1 MEQPGML
8 PSGDFPVR
16 GCRGQIRAYIKRGRR
31 NTHVPDLVFPR
42 RAAGQSGKHTPHYG
56 KEENAPLKTRYKIL
70 ALVLALLCLLSFP
83 CPAVLA
89 AEPEGN
95 EPAEEAESSA
105 EEVPEEEAAEEPE
118 QTAPTVPLAKAPM
131 LKAAAATALITFD
144 YVYDSAGQ
152 YVYYQHPFYYNG
164 GPTGGYGDMR
174 LNDFANGQEAY
185 CIEPGIMLAHG
196 DVLRSDVIDIWNSF
210 SYEQQNAIKLALLCG
225 RAGNSSNLP
234 GTPSCQQTATQ
245 MLIWEFITGARQP
258 SPPYA
263 RGNDE
268 IYTCLVSNGQN
279 AEIGQ
284 IYDTILSYM
293 LSYMTLPSFMTAV
306 SASAPQEELSYDG
319 TTYSITLTDTN
330 SVIGNYSFSASD
342 AVVSVEV
349 SGNQLILRSASPISA
364 PVTVVATRN
373 SAYTA
378 ASTFT
383 PYGSTT
389 RQDIVV
395 GVEAVGGMTG
405 YLTLKANHK
414 EFRITVTKEDSLTG
428 MAQGDGT
435 LAGAVYGLYHSDT
448 LIETCTTDANGQF
461 TTGYYEAGEGW
472 TIREIAPS
480 PGYLLDT
487 TVYPVPATADQL
499 PTIKNDLTL
508 TVKENPILGQFSI
521 SKLAV
526 NSAAGTEAPET
537 GATFEV
543 FPKSAGSYDAAAES
557 ERDILTCGENGTAQ
571 SKLLPYGVYIVRQL
585 SGWKGYALDATLH
598 EVNISSDGET
608 VSIQLRNEIFKGS
621 LTIRKV
627 DKDTEQALLGARFRL
642 LDNAGNPF
650 AEGTTDESGVLT
662 FDNLPFG
669 DYYLEELE
677 APNGYKIDRTP
688 YVFSVTAD
696 GQKIEIRRENTRIPG
711 SVTVA
716 KTDSS
721 GNPIPG
727 AAFRLEYSEDGE
739 AWTPVFHADVPAK
752 EIGGCTS
759 EGLSDGMLITGAD
772 GIAVFGGLRA
782 DKNVHYRI
790 TENATVNGYV
800 LLTEPVEI
808 GTLPRENEESPIYD
822 VSVTVNNSPT
832 YLLPMTGGAG
842 LWPVLSAGFAA
853 ACMGLFL
860 IIISKNKRR
869 DCMQ

>member
-1 MEQPGML
+1 M
-8 PSGDFPVR
+8 
-16 GCRGQIRAYIKRGRR
+16 
-31 NTHVPDLVFPR
+31 HVPSLVFPR
-42 RAAGQSGKHTPHYG
+42 SAAGQSDRHTPHYG
-56 KEENAPLKTRYKIL
+56 KEENTPLKTRYKIL

-95 EPAEEAESSA
+95 ESAEEAASSV
-105 EEVPEEEAAEEPE
+105 EEAQEEEGTEQPE
-118 QTAPTVPLAKAPM
+118 QTVPLAKAPM

-196 DVLRSDVIDIWNSF
+196 DVLRSDVIDVWNSF

-225 RAGNSSNLP
+225 RAGNSTNLP

-245 MLIWEFITGARQP
+245 MLIWEFVTGARQP
-258 SPPYA
+258 SPPYT

-306 SASAPQEELSYDG
+306 SGNAPQEELSYDG

-330 SVIGNYSFSASD
+330 NVIGNYSFSASD
-342 AVVSVEV
+342 TAVSAEV
-349 SGNQLILRSASPISA
+349 SGSQLILRSGSPLSA

-395 GVEAVGGMTG
+395 GVEAIGGMTG
-405 YLTLKANHK
+405 YLTLKANRK
-414 EFRITVTKEDSLTG
+414 EFRITVTKEDGITG
-428 MAQGDGT
+428 TAQGGGT
-435 LAGAVYGLYHSDT
+435 LTGAVYGLYHGDT

-461 TTGYYEAGEGW
+461 TTGYYEAGDDW

-487 TVYPVPATADQL
+487 TVYPVPAAADQL
-499 PTIKNDLTL
+499 PSIKNDLSL
-508 TVKENPILGQFSI
+508 TVKETPILGRLSI

-526 NSAAGTEAPET
+526 NSTAGTEAPEA

-543 FPKSAGSYDAAAES
+543 FLKSAGSYDAAAES
-557 ERDILTCGENGTAQ
+557 ERDILTCGEDGTAQ
-571 SKLLPYGVYIVRQL
+571 SKLLPYGVYIIRQL
-585 SGWKGYALDATLH
+585 SGWEGYVLDTTLH
-598 EVNISSDGET
+598 EVNITSDGET
-608 VSIQLRNEIFKGS
+608 VSLPLRNEIFKGS

-627 DKDTEQALLGARFRL
+627 DKDSGQALPGARFRL
-642 LDNAGNPF
+642 LDSAGNPF
-650 AEGTTDESGVLT
+650 AEGTTDESGILV
-662 FDNLPFG
+662 FENIPFG

-677 APNGYKIDRTP
+677 APDGYKADTTP
-688 YVFSVTAD
+688 YVFSIDAD
-696 GQKIEIRRENTRIPG
+696 GQKIEIQRENSRIPG
-711 SVTVA
+711 SVTVV

-721 GNPIPG
+721 GTPIPG

-739 AWTPVFHADVPAK
+739 TWTPVFHADVPAK

-772 GIAVFGGLRA
+772 GIAIFNGLRA
-782 DKNVHYRI
+782 GNGILYRV
-790 TENATVNGYV
+790 TEIATVNGYV
-800 LLTEPVEI
+800 LLTEPVEL
-808 GTLPRENEESPIYD
+808 GALPRESEESTIYD
-822 VSVTVNNSPT
+822 VSVTVSNAPT
-832 YLLPMTGGAG
+832 YLLPMTGGTG

-860 IIISKNKRR
+860 ISVSKNKRR

>member
-1 MEQPGML
+1 MEQHGTL

-42 RAAGQSGKHTPHYG
+42 SAAGQVSEHTQHYG
-56 KEENAPLKTRYKIL
+56 KEENTPLKTRYKIL
-70 ALVLALLCLLSFP
+70 ALILALLCLLSFP

-89 AEPEGN
+89 AEPEGD
-95 EPAEEAESSA
+95 ES
-105 EEVPEEEAAEEPE
+105 VEEAAPSAEDVQEEEGAEQPE
-118 QTAPTVPLAKAPM
+118 QTIPLAKAPM

-164 GPTGGYGDMR
+164 GPTGGNGDMR

-196 DVLRSDVIDIWNSF
+196 DVLRSDVIDVWNSF

-225 RAGNSSNLP
+225 RAGNSSHLP

-245 MLIWEFITGARQP
+245 MLIWEFVTGARQP

-263 RGNDE
+263 RANDE

-306 SASAPQEELSYDG
+306 SSSAPQEELSYDG
-319 TTYSITLTDTN
+319 SAYSLTLTDTN
-330 SVIGNYSFSASD
+330 NVIGNYSFTASD
-342 AVVSVEV
+342 TAVSAEV
-349 SGNQLILRSASPISA
+349 TGNRLFLRSASPLSA
-364 PVTVVATRN
+364 PVSVVATRN

-405 YLTLKANHK
+405 YLTLKANRK
-414 EFRITVTKEDSLTG
+414 EFRIAVTKEDGITG
-428 MAQGDGT
+428 TAQGDGT
-435 LAGAVYGLYHSDT
+435 LTGAVYGLYHGDT

-461 TTGYYEAGEGW
+461 TTGYYEAGDGW

-487 TVYPVPATADQL
+487 TVYPVPAATDQL
-499 PTIKNDLTL
+499 PSIKNDLTL
-508 TVKENPILGQFSI
+508 TVKETPILGRLSI

-526 NSAAGTEAPET
+526 NSTVGTEVPEA
-537 GATFEV
+537 GASFEV
-543 FPKSAGSYDAAAES
+543 FLKSAGRYDAAAES
-557 ERDILTCGENGTAQ
+557 ERDILTCGEDGTAQ

-585 SGWKGYALDATLH
+585 SGWEGYALDTTLH
-598 EVNISSDGET
+598 EVNIASDGET
-608 VSIQLRNEIFKGS
+608 VSLTIRNEIFKGS
-621 LTIRKV
+621 LAIQKV
-627 DKDTEQALLGARFRL
+627 DKDSGQALPGARFRL
-642 LDNAGNPF
+642 LDSAGNPF
-650 AEGTTDESGVLT
+650 AEGTTDANGMLIFE
-662 FDNLPFG
+662 NIPFG

-677 APNGYKIDRTP
+677 APDGYKADTTP

-727 AAFRLEYSEDGE
+727 AAFLLEHSEDGE
-739 AWTPVFHADVPAK
+739 TWTPVFHTDVPAK

-759 EGLSDGMLITGAD
+759 EGLSDGMLITEAD
-772 GIAVFGGLRA
+772 GIAIFNGLRA
-782 DKNVHYRI
+782 GDGVLYRV
-790 TENATVNGYV
+790 TEIATVNGYV
-800 LLTEPVEI
+800 LLTEAVEL
-808 GTLPRENEESPIYD
+808 GTLPRESEESTIYD
-822 VSVTVNNSPT
+822 VSVTVKNSPT
-832 YLLPMTGGAG
+832 YLLPMTGGTG
-842 LWPVLSAGFAA
+842 LWSVLSAGFAA

-860 IIISKNKRR
+860 IAISKNKRR

>member
-1 MEQPGML
+1 MEQHGTL

-42 RAAGQSGKHTPHYG
+42 STAGQSGRHTPHYG
-56 KEENAPLKTRYKIL
+56 KEENTPLKTRYKIL
-70 ALVLALLCLLSFP
+70 ALILALLCLLSFP

-89 AEPEGN
+89 AEPEGD
-95 EPAEEAESSA
+95 ES
-105 EEVPEEEAAEEPE
+105 VEEAAPSAEDVQEEEGAEQPE
-118 QTAPTVPLAKAPM
+118 QTIPLAKAPM

-196 DVLRSDVIDIWNSF
+196 DVLRSDVIDVWNSF

-225 RAGNSSNLP
+225 RAGNSTNLP

-245 MLIWEFITGARQP
+245 MLIWEFVTGARQP
-258 SPPYA
+258 SPPYT

-306 SASAPQEELSYDG
+306 STTAPQEELPYDG
-319 TTYSITLTDTN
+319 STYSLTLTDTN
-330 SVIGNYSFSASD
+330 NVIRNYSFSASD
-342 AVVSVEV
+342 TAVSVEV
-349 SGNQLILRSASPISA
+349 SGNQLILRSVSPLSA
-364 PVTVVATRN
+364 PVTVVAIRN

-395 GVEAVGGMTG
+395 GVEAIGGMTG
-405 YLTLKANHK
+405 YLTLKANRK
-414 EFRITVTKEDSLTG
+414 EFRITVTKEDGITG
-428 MAQGDGT
+428 TAQGDGT
-435 LAGAVYGLYHSDT
+435 LTGAVYGLYHGDT

-480 PGYLLDT
+480 PGYLLDM

-508 TVKENPILGQFSI
+508 TVKENPILGRFSI

-543 FPKSAGSYDAAAES
+543 FPKSAGSYEAAAES

-571 SKLLPYGVYIVRQL
+571 SKLLPYGVYIIRQL
-585 SGWKGYALDATLH
+585 SGWEGYVLDTTLH
-598 EVNISSDGET
+598 EVNITSDGET
-608 VSIQLRNEIFKGS
+608 VSLPLRNEIYKGS
-621 LTIRKV
+621 LTIQKV
-627 DKDTEQALLGARFRL
+627 DKDSGQALPDARFRL
-642 LDNAGNPF
+642 LDSTGNPF
-650 AEGTTDESGVLT
+650 AEGMTDANGILLFE
-662 FDNLPFG
+662 NIPFG

-739 AWTPVFHADVPAK
+739 TWMPVFYSDIPAK
-752 EIGGCTS
+752 EVGGCTS
-759 EGLSDGMLITGAD
+759 EGLSDGMLITGDD
-772 GIAVFGGLRA
+772 GITVFGGLRA
-782 DKNVHYRI
+782 GDGILYRV
-790 TENATVNGYV
+790 TEIATVNGYV
-800 LLTEPVEI
+800 LLTEPVEL
-808 GTLPRENEESPIYD
+808 GTLPRENEDNPIYD

-860 IIISKNKRR
+860 IAISKNKRR

>member
-1 MEQPGML
+1 MEQHGTL

-42 RAAGQSGKHTPHYG
+42 SAAGRIREHTPHYG
-56 KEENAPLKTRYKIL
+56 KEENTPLKTRYKIL
-70 ALVLALLCLLSFP
+70 ALILALLCLLSFP

-89 AEPEGN
+89 AEPEGD
-95 EPAEEAESSA
+95 ES
-105 EEVPEEEAAEEPE
+105 VEEAAPSAEDVQEEEGAEQPE
-118 QTAPTVPLAKAPM
+118 QTIPLAKAPM

-196 DVLRSDVIDIWNSF
+196 DVLRSDVIDVWNSF

-225 RAGNSSNLP
+225 RAGNSTNLP

-245 MLIWEFITGARQP
+245 MLIWEFVTGARQP
-258 SPPYA
+258 SPPYT
-263 RGNDE
+263 RDNDE

-306 SASAPQEELSYDG
+306 STTAPQEELPYDG
-319 TTYSITLTDTN
+319 STYSLTLTDTN
-330 SVIGNYSFSASD
+330 NVIRNYSFSASD
-342 AVVSVEV
+342 TAVSVEV
-349 SGNQLILRSASPISA
+349 SGNQLILRSVSPLSA
-364 PVTVVATRN
+364 PVTVVAIRN

-395 GVEAVGGMTG
+395 GVEAIGGMTG
-405 YLTLKANHK
+405 YLTLKANRK
-414 EFRITVTKEDSLTG
+414 EFRITVTKEDGITG
-428 MAQGDGT
+428 TAQGDGT
-435 LAGAVYGLYHSDT
+435 LTGAVYGLYHGDT

-480 PGYLLDT
+480 PGYLLDMM
-487 TVYPVPATADQL
+487 VYPVPAATDQL
-499 PTIKNDLTL
+499 PSIKNDLTL
-508 TVKENPILGQFSI
+508 TVKENPILGRFSI

-526 NSAAGTEAPET
+526 NSAAGAKAPEA
-537 GATFEV
+537 GASFEV
-543 FPKSAGSYDAAAES
+543 FLKSAGSYDAAAES

-585 SGWKGYALDATLH
+585 SGWEGYALDTTRH

-608 VSIQLRNEIFKGS
+608 VSIQLRNKIFKGS

-627 DKDTEQALLGARFRL
+627 DMDTEQALLGARFRL

-662 FDNLPFG
+662 FDNIPFG

-677 APNGYKIDRTP
+677 APDGYKADTTP
-688 YVFSVTAD
+688 YVFSMTAD

-716 KTDSS
+716 KTDSG

-739 AWTPVFHADVPAK
+739 SWTPVFHTEVPAK
-752 EIGGCTS
+752 EVGGCTS
-759 EGLSDGMLITGAD
+759 EGLSDGILITGDD
-772 GIAVFGGLRA
+772 GIAIFDGLRA
-782 DKNVHYRI
+782 DKNVRYRI
-790 TENATVNGYV
+790 MEIATVNGYV
-800 LLTEPVEI
+800 LLTEPVEL
-808 GTLPRENEESPIYD
+808 GTLPRENEDKLIYD

>member
-1 MEQPGML
+1 MEQPGTL

-16 GCRGQIRAYIKRGRR
+16 GCRGQIRAYIKRERR
-31 NTHVPDLVFPR
+31 DTHVPNLVFPR
-42 RAAGQSGKHTPHYG
+42 SAAGRIREHTPHYG
-56 KEENAPLKTRYKIL
+56 KEENTPLKTQYKIL

-89 AEPEGN
+89 AEPEGD
-95 EPAEEAESSA
+95 ES
-105 EEVPEEEAAEEPE
+105 VEEAAPSAEDVQEEEGAEQPE
-118 QTAPTVPLAKAPM
+118 QTIPLVKAPM

-196 DVLRSDVIDIWNSF
+196 DVLRSDVIDVWNSF

-284 IYDTILSYM
+284 IYDAILSYM
-293 LSYMTLPSFMTAV
+293 LSYMTLPSFMSAV
-306 SASAPQEELSYDG
+306 STTAPQEELPYDG
-319 TTYSITLTDTN
+319 STYSLTLTDTN
-330 SVIGNYSFSASD
+330 NVIGNYSFSASD
-342 AVVSVEV
+342 TAISVEV
-349 SGNQLILRSASPISA
+349 SGNQLFLRSASPLSA
-364 PVTVVATRN
+364 SATVVATRN

-395 GVEAVGGMTG
+395 GVEAIGGMTG
-405 YLTLKANHK
+405 YLTLKANRK
-414 EFRITVTKEDSLTG
+414 EFRITVTKEDGITG
-428 MAQGDGT
+428 TAQGGGT
-435 LAGAVYGLYHSDT
+435 LTGAVYGLYHGDT

-461 TTGYYEAGEGW
+461 TTGYYEAGDGW

-487 TVYPVPATADQL
+487 TVYLVPAVTDQL
-499 PTIKNDLTL
+499 PSIKNDLTL
-508 TVKENPILGQFSI
+508 TVKETPILGRLSI

-526 NSAAGTEAPET
+526 NSTAGTEAPEV
-537 GATFEV
+537 GASFEV
-543 FPKSAGSYDAAAES
+543 FLKSAGSYDAAAES
-557 ERDILTCGENGTAQ
+557 ERDILTCGEDGTAQ
-571 SKLLPYGVYIVRQL
+571 SKLLPYGVYLVRQL
-585 SGWKGYALDATLH
+585 SGWEGYTLDTTLH
-598 EVNISSDGET
+598 EVNITSDGET
-608 VSIQLRNEIFKGS
+608 VSLPLRNEIFKGS

-627 DKDTEQALLGARFRL
+627 DKDSGQALSGARFRL

-677 APNGYKIDRTP
+677 APNGYKADTTP
-688 YVFSVTAD
+688 YVFSIDAD
-696 GQKIEIRRENTRIPG
+696 GQRIEVRRENTRIPG
-711 SVTVA
+711 SVAVV

-727 AAFRLEYSEDGE
+727 ATFRLEYSEDGE
-739 AWTPVFHADVPAK
+739 TWTPVFHTDVPAK
-752 EIGGCTS
+752 EVGGCTS
-759 EGLSDGMLITGAD
+759 DGLSDGTLITGVE
-772 GIAVFGGLRA
+772 GRAVFDGLRA
-782 DKNVHYRI
+782 GNGVLYRV
-790 TENATVNGYV
+790 TEIATINGYV
-800 LLTEPVEI
+800 LLTEPVEF
-808 GTLPRENEESPIYD
+808 GTLPRKNEESPIYD
-822 VSVTVNNSPT
+822 VSVTVSNSPT
-832 YLLPMTGGAG
+832 YLLPMTGGTG
-842 LWPVLSAGFAA
+842 LWPVLTTGFAA

-860 IIISKNKRR
+860 IAISKNKRR

>member
-1 MEQPGML
+1 M
-8 PSGDFPVR
+8 
-16 GCRGQIRAYIKRGRR
+16 
-31 NTHVPDLVFPR
+31 
-42 RAAGQSGKHTPHYG
+42 
-56 KEENAPLKTRYKIL
+56 KTRYKIL
-70 ALVLALLCLLSFP
+70 ALILALLCLLSFP

-105 EEVPEEEAAEEPE
+105 EEVQEEEPAEE
-118 QTAPTVPLAKAPM
+118 QTAPTIPLAKAPM

-196 DVLRSDVIDIWNSF
+196 DVLRSDVIDVWNSF

-225 RAGNSSNLP
+225 RAGNSSHLP

-245 MLIWEFITGARQP
+245 MLIWEFVTGARQP
-258 SPPYA
+258 SPPYT

-306 SASAPQEELSYDG
+306 SGSAPQEELSYDG
-319 TTYSITLTDTN
+319 STYTLALTDTN
-330 SVIGNYSFSASD
+330 NVIGNYSFSASD
-342 AVVSVEV
+342 TAVSAEV
-349 SGNQLILRSASPISA
+349 SGNRLILRSTSPLSA
-364 PVTVVATRN
+364 TVTVVATRN

-405 YLTLKANHK
+405 YLTLKANRK
-414 EFRITVTKEDSLTG
+414 EFRITVTKEDGITG
-428 MAQGDGT
+428 TAQGDGT
-435 LAGAVYGLYHSDT
+435 LAGAVYGLYHGDT

-461 TTGYYEAGEGW
+461 TTGYYEAGDGW

-487 TVYPVPATADQL
+487 TVYPIPAAADQL
-499 PTIKNDLTL
+499 PSIKNDLSL
-508 TVKENPILGQFSI
+508 TVKETPILGRLSI

-526 NSAAGTEAPET
+526 NSIAGTEVPEA
-537 GATFEV
+537 GASFEV
-543 FPKSAGSYDAAAES
+543 FLKSAGSYEAAAES
-557 ERDILTCGENGTAQ
+557 ERDILTCGEDGAAQ

-585 SGWKGYALDATLH
+585 SGWEGYVLDTALH
-598 EVNISSDGET
+598 EVNISSNEET
-608 VSIQLRNEIFKGS
+608 VSLAIRNEIFKGS

-627 DKDTEQALLGARFRL
+627 DKDSGQALPGARFRL
-642 LDNAGNPF
+642 LDSTGNPF
-650 AEGTTDESGVLT
+650 AEGTTDEKGSLV
-662 FDNLPFG
+662 FENIPFG

-677 APNGYKIDRTP
+677 APDGYKADTTP
-688 YVFSVTAD
+688 YVFSIDAD
-696 GQKIEIRRENTRIPG
+696 GQKIEIQRENFRIPG

-727 AAFRLEYSEDGE
+727 AAFLLEYSEDGE
-739 AWTPVFHADVPAK
+739 IWTTVFHTDVPAK

-759 EGLSDGMLITGAD
+759 DGLSDGMLITGTD
-772 GIAVFGGLRA
+772 GIAVFDGLRA
-782 DKNVHYRI
+782 DKSTRYRI
-790 TENATVNGYV
+790 TEIATVNGYV

-808 GTLPRENEESPIYD
+808 GMLPRESEESTIYD
-822 VSVTVNNSPT
+822 VSVTVSNSPT

-860 IIISKNKRR
+860 IFVSKNKRR

>member
-1 MEQPGML
+1 MEQRGTL

-31 NTHVPDLVFPR
+31 DTYVPNLVFPR
-42 RAAGQSGKHTPHYG
+42 RAAGRIREHTPHYG
-56 KEENAPLKTRYKIL
+56 KEENTPLKTRYKIL

-89 AEPEGN
+89 AEPEGD
-95 EPAEEAESSA
+95 ES
-105 EEVPEEEAAEEPE
+105 VEEAAPSAEDVQEEEGAEQPE
-118 QTAPTVPLAKAPM
+118 QTIPLSKAPM

-196 DVLRSDVIDIWNSF
+196 DVLRSDVIDVWNSF

-225 RAGNSSNLP
+225 RAGNSSHLP

-245 MLIWEFITGARQP
+245 MLIWEFVTGARQP
-258 SPPYA
+258 SPPYT

-306 SASAPQEELSYDG
+306 SSSAPQEELSYDG

-330 SVIGNYSFSASD
+330 NVIENYSFSASD
-342 AVVSVEV
+342 TAVSVEV
-349 SGNQLILRSASPISA
+349 SGNRLILRSASPLSA

-405 YLTLKANHK
+405 YLTLKANRK
-414 EFRITVTKEDSLTG
+414 EFRVAVTKEDGISGT
-428 MAQGDGT
+428 AQGDGT
-435 LAGAVYGLYHSDT
+435 LAGAVYGLYHGDT

-461 TTGYYEAGEGW
+461 TTGYYEVGDGW

-487 TVYPVPATADQL
+487 TVYPIPAAADQL
-499 PTIKNDLTL
+499 PSIKNDLSL
-508 TVKENPILGQFSI
+508 TVKEAPILGRLSI

-526 NSAAGTEAPET
+526 NSTAGTEAPEA
-537 GATFEV
+537 GASFEV
-543 FPKSAGSYDAAAES
+543 FLKAAGSYDAAAEA
-557 ERDILTCGENGTAQ
+557 ERDILTCGEDGTAQ
-571 SKLLPYGVYIVRQL
+571 SKLLPYGVYLVRQL
-585 SGWKGYALDATLH
+585 SGWEGYVLDTTRH

-627 DKDTEQALLGARFRL
+627 DKDTEQALPGARFRL

-711 SVTVA
+711 SVTVV
-716 KTDSS
+716 KTDGS

-739 AWTPVFHADVPAK
+739 TWTPVFHADVPAK

-800 LLTEPVEI
+800 LLTEPVEL

-822 VSVTVNNSPT
+822 VSVTVSNSPT
-832 YLLPMTGGAG
+832 YLLPMTGGTG
-842 LWPVLSAGFAA
+842 LWPVLTTGFAA

-860 IIISKNKRR
+860 TIISKNKRK

>member
-1 MEQPGML
+1 MEQRGTL

-31 NTHVPDLVFPR
+31 DTYVPNLVFPR
-42 RAAGQSGKHTPHYG
+42 RAAGRIREHTPHYG
-56 KEENAPLKTRYKIL
+56 KEENTPLKTRYKIL

-89 AEPEGN
+89 AEPEGD
-95 EPAEEAESSA
+95 ES
-105 EEVPEEEAAEEPE
+105 VEEAAPSAEDVQEEEGAEQPE
-118 QTAPTVPLAKAPM
+118 QTIPLAKAPM

-196 DVLRSDVIDIWNSF
+196 DVLRSDVIDVWNSF
-210 SYEQQNAIKLALLCG
+210 SYKQQNAIKLVLLCG

-245 MLIWEFITGARQP
+245 MLIWEFVTGARQP
-258 SPPYA
+258 SPPYT

-306 SASAPQEELSYDG
+306 STTAPQEELPYDG
-319 TTYSITLTDTN
+319 STYSLTLTDTN
-330 SVIGNYSFSASD
+330 NVIGNYSFSASD
-342 AVVSVEV
+342 SAVSVEV
-349 SGNQLILRSASPISA
+349 SGNQLILRSVSPLSA
-364 PVTVVATRN
+364 PVTVVAIRN

-414 EFRITVTKEDSLTG
+414 EFRITVTKEDGLTG
-428 MAQGDGT
+428 TAQGDGT
-435 LAGAVYGLYHSDT
+435 LAGAVYGLYHGDT

-508 TVKENPILGQFSI
+508 TVKENPILGRFSI

-543 FPKSAGSYDAAAES
+543 FPKSVGSYEAAAES

-571 SKLLPYGVYIVRQL
+571 SKLLPYGVYIIRQL
-585 SGWKGYALDATLH
+585 SGWEGYVLDTTLH
-598 EVNISSDGET
+598 EVNITSDGET
-608 VSIQLRNEIFKGS
+608 VSLSIRNEIYKGS
-621 LTIRKV
+621 LTIQKV
-627 DKDTEQALLGARFRL
+627 DKDSGQALPDARFRL
-642 LDNAGNPF
+642 LDSTGNPF
-650 AEGTTDESGVLT
+650 AEGMTDANGILLFE
-662 FDNLPFG
+662 NIPFG

-677 APNGYKIDRTP
+677 APDGYKADTTP

-739 AWTPVFHADVPAK
+739 TWMPVFYSDIPAK
-752 EIGGCTS
+752 EVGGCTS
-759 EGLSDGMLITGAD
+759 ESLSDGMLITGDD

-782 DKNVHYRI
+782 GDGILYRV
-790 TENATVNGYV
+790 TEIATVNGYV
-800 LLTEPVEI
+800 LLTEPVEL
-808 GTLPRENEESPIYD
+808 GTLPRESEESTIYN
-822 VSVTVNNSPT
+822 VSVTISNSPT
-832 YLLPMTGGAG
+832 YLLPMTGGTG

>member
-1 MEQPGML
+1 MEQHGTL

-16 GCRGQIRAYIKRGRR
+16 GCRGQIRAYIESERR
-31 NTHVPDLVFPR
+31 NANVPDLVFPR
-42 RAAGQSGKHTPHYG
+42 SAAGRIYEHTPHYG
-56 KEENAPLKTRYKIL
+56 KEENTPLKTRYKIL
-70 ALVLALLCLLSFP
+70 ALVLALLCLLRFP

-89 AEPEGN
+89 AEPEGD
-95 EPAEEAESSA
+95 ES
-105 EEVPEEEAAEEPE
+105 VEEAAPSAEDVQEEEGAEQPE
-118 QTAPTVPLAKAPM
+118 LTVPLTKAPM

-196 DVLRSDVIDIWNSF
+196 DVLRSDVIDVWNSF

-225 RAGNSSNLP
+225 RAGNSSHLP

-245 MLIWEFITGARQP
+245 MLIWEFVTGARQP
-258 SPPYA
+258 SPPYT

-306 SASAPQEELSYDG
+306 SSSAPQEELSYDG
-319 TTYSITLTDTN
+319 TTYSITLIDTN
-330 SVIGNYSFSASD
+330 NVIENYSFSASD
-342 AVVSVEV
+342 TVVSVAV
-349 SGNQLILRSASPISA
+349 SGNQLILRSTSPLSA

-414 EFRITVTKEDSLTG
+414 EFRITVTKEDSLSG

-435 LAGAVYGLYHSDT
+435 LTGAVYGLYHGDT

-461 TTGYYEAGEGW
+461 TTCYYETGDSW

-487 TVYPVPATADQL
+487 TVYPVPAAADQL
-499 PTIKNDLTL
+499 PSIKNDLTL
-508 TVKENPILGQFSI
+508 TVKENPILGRLSI

-526 NSAAGTEAPET
+526 NSAAGTEEPET

-543 FPKSAGSYDAAAES
+543 FPKSVGSYEVAAES

-571 SKLLPYGVYIVRQL
+571 SKLLPYGVYIIRQL
-585 SGWKGYALDATLH
+585 SGWEGYVLDTTLH
-598 EVNISSDGET
+598 EVNITSDGET
-608 VSIQLRNEIFKGS
+608 VSLSIRNEIYKGS
-621 LTIRKV
+621 LTIQKV
-627 DKDTEQALLGARFRL
+627 DKDSGQALPDARFRL
-642 LDNAGNPF
+642 LDSTGNPF
-650 AEGTTDESGVLT
+650 AEGMTDANGILLFE
-662 FDNLPFG
+662 NIPFG

-677 APNGYKIDRTP
+677 APDGYKADTTP

-739 AWTPVFHADVPAK
+739 TWMPVFYSDIPAK
-752 EIGGCTS
+752 EVGGCTS
-759 EGLSDGMLITGAD
+759 EGLSDGMLITGDD

-782 DKNVHYRI
+782 GDGILYRV
-790 TENATVNGYV
+790 TEIVTVNGYV
-800 LLTEPVEI
+800 LLTEPVEL
-808 GTLPRENEESPIYD
+808 GTLPRESEESTIYN
-822 VSVTVNNSPT
+822 VSVTISNSPT

>member
-1 MEQPGML
+1 MEQPGTL

-16 GCRGQIRAYIKRGRR
+16 GCRGQIRAYIKKGRR
-31 NTHVPDLVFPR
+31 DTHVPDLVFSR
-42 RAAGQSGKHTPHYG
+42 STAGQSGRHTPHYG
-56 KEENAPLKTRYKIL
+56 KEENTPLKTRYKIL
-70 ALVLALLCLLSFP
+70 ALILALLCLLSFP

-89 AEPEGN
+89 AEPENGGL
-95 EPAEEAESSA
+95 P
-105 EEVPEEEAAEEPE
+105 EAAEASEEAQEEEPAKEPE
-118 QTAPTVPLAKAPM
+118 QTIPLSKAPM

-196 DVLRSDVIDIWNSF
+196 DVLRSDVIDVWNSF

-225 RAGNSSNLP
+225 RAGNSSHLP

-245 MLIWEFITGARQP
+245 MLIWEFVTGARQP
-258 SPPYA
+258 SPPYT

-293 LSYMTLPSFMTAV
+293 LSYMTLPSFMSAV
-306 SASAPQEELSYDG
+306 STTAPQEELPYDG
-319 TTYSITLTDTN
+319 STYSLTLTDTN
-330 SVIGNYSFSASD
+330 NVIGNYSFSASD
-342 AVVSVEV
+342 TAVSVEV
-349 SGNQLILRSASPISA
+349 SGNQLILRSVSPLSA
-364 PVTVVATRN
+364 PVTVVAIRN

-405 YLTLKANHK
+405 YLTLKANRK
-414 EFRITVTKEDSLTG
+414 EFRVAVTKEDGITG
-428 MAQGDGT
+428 TAQGDGI
-435 LAGAVYGLYHSDT
+435 LAGAVYGLYHGDT

-461 TTGYYEAGEGW
+461 ITGYYEAGDGW

-487 TVYPVPATADQL
+487 TVYPVPAAADQL
-499 PTIKNDLTL
+499 PSIKNDLTL
-508 TVKENPILGQFSI
+508 TVKETPILGRLSI

-526 NSAAGTEAPET
+526 NSTAGTEAPEA
-537 GATFEV
+537 GASFEV
-543 FPKSAGSYDAAAES
+543 FLKSAGSYDAAAEA
-557 ERDILTCGENGTAQ
+557 ERDILTCGENGTAL
-571 SKLLPYGVYIVRQL
+571 SKMLPYGIYLVRQL
-585 SGWKGYALDATLH
+585 SGWEGYALDATLH
-598 EVNISSDGET
+598 EVNITSDGDT
-608 VSIQLRNEIFKGS
+608 VSLAIRNEIFKGS
-621 LTIRKV
+621 LTIQKV
-627 DKDTEQALLGARFRL
+627 DKDSGQALPGARFRL
-642 LDNAGNPF
+642 LDSAGSPF
-650 AEGTTDESGVLT
+650 AEGTTDENGILV
-662 FDNLPFG
+662 FENIPFG

-677 APNGYKIDRTP
+677 APDGYKVDTTP

-739 AWTPVFHADVPAK
+739 TWTPVFHSDTPAK

-759 EGLSDGMLITGAD
+759 DGLSDGTLITGVE
-772 GIAVFGGLRA
+772 GRAVFDGLRA
-782 DKNVHYRI
+782 GEGVFYRV
-790 TENATVNGYV
+790 TEIATVNGYM

-808 GTLPRENEESPIYD
+808 GTLPRESEESTIYD
-822 VSVTVNNSPT
+822 VSVTVSNAPT
-832 YLLPMTGGAG
+832 YLLPMTGGTG

-860 IIISKNKRR
+860 IAISKNKRR

>member
-1 MEQPGML
+1 MEQHGTL

-16 GCRGQIRAYIKRGRR
+16 GCRGQIRAYIESERR
-31 NTHVPDLVFPR
+31 NANVPDLVFPR
-42 RAAGQSGKHTPHYG
+42 SAAGRIYEHTPHYG
-56 KEENAPLKTRYKIL
+56 KEENTPLKTRYKIL
-70 ALVLALLCLLSFP
+70 ALTLALLCLLSFP

-89 AEPEGN
+89 AEPEEG
-95 EPAEEAESSA
+95 ELPETAQASEDAR
-105 EEVPEEEAAEEPE
+105 EEEPTEGPE
-118 QTAPTVPLAKAPM
+118 LTVPLAKAPM

-196 DVLRSDVIDIWNSF
+196 DVLRSDVIDVWNSF

-234 GTPSCQQTATQ
+234 GTPSCQQAATQ
-245 MLIWEFITGARQP
+245 MLIWEFVTGARQP
-258 SPPYA
+258 SPPYT

-306 SASAPQEELSYDG
+306 STTAPQEELSYDG
-319 TTYSITLTDTN
+319 NTYSLMLTDTN
-330 SVIGNYSFSASD
+330 NVIGNYSFSASD
-342 AVVSVEV
+342 TAVSVEV
-349 SGNQLILRSASPISA
+349 SGNRLILRSASPLSA

-405 YLTLKANHK
+405 YLTLKANRK
-414 EFRITVTKEDSLTG
+414 EFRISVTKEDGITG
-428 MAQGDGT
+428 TAQGDGT
-435 LAGAVYGLYHSDT
+435 LAGAVYGLYHGDT

-461 TTGYYEAGEGW
+461 ITGYYEAGDGW

-487 TVYPVPATADQL
+487 TVYPVPAAADQL
-499 PTIKNDLTL
+499 PSIKNDLTL
-508 TVKENPILGQFSI
+508 TVKETPILGRLSI

-526 NSAAGTEAPET
+526 NSTAGTEAPEA
-537 GATFEV
+537 GASFEV
-543 FPKSAGSYDAAAES
+543 FLKSAGSYDAAAET
-557 ERDILTCGENGTAQ
+557 ERDILTCGEDGTAQ

-585 SGWKGYALDATLH
+585 AGWEGYVLDPALH
-598 EVNISSDGET
+598 EVNLSSDGET
-608 VSIQLRNEIFKGS
+608 VSLALRNEIFKGS
-621 LTIRKV
+621 LTIQKV
-627 DKDTEQALLGARFRL
+627 DKDSGQALPGARFRL
-642 LDNAGNPF
+642 LDSTGNPF
-650 AEGTTDESGVLT
+650 AEGTTDANGMLLFE
-662 FDNLPFG
+662 NIPFG

-711 SVTVA
+711 SVTVV
-716 KTDSS
+716 KTDGS

-739 AWTPVFHADVPAK
+739 TWTPVFHADVPAK

-808 GTLPRENEESPIYD
+808 GTLPRENGESPIYD
-822 VSVTVNNSPT
+822 VSMTVSNSPT
-832 YLLPMTGGAG
+832 YLLPMTGGTG
-842 LWPVLSAGFAA
+842 LWPVLTTGFAA

-860 IIISKNKRR
+860 IAISKNKRR

>member
-16 GCRGQIRAYIKRGRR
+16 GCRGQIRAYIESERR
-31 NTHVPDLVFPR
+31 NANVPDLVFPR
-42 RAAGQSGKHTPHYG
+42 SAAGQSGRHTQHYG
-56 KEENAPLKTRYKIL
+56 KEENTPLKTRYKIL
-70 ALVLALLCLLSFP
+70 ALILALLCLLRFP

-89 AEPEGN
+89 AEPEDGELPETAEASEEAQEE
-95 EPAEEAESSA
+95 EPAK
-105 EEVPEEEAAEEPE
+105 EPE
-118 QTAPTVPLAKAPM
+118 QTIPLAKAPM

-196 DVLRSDVIDIWNSF
+196 DVLRSDVIDVWNSF

-225 RAGNSSNLP
+225 RAGNSSHLP

-245 MLIWEFITGARQP
+245 MLIWELVTGARQP
-258 SPPYA
+258 SPPYT

-293 LSYMTLPSFMTAV
+293 LSYMTLPSFMSAV
-306 SASAPQEELSYDG
+306 SSSAPQEELSNDG

-330 SVIGNYSFSASD
+330 NVIENYSFSASD
-342 AVVSVEV
+342 TVVSVAV
-349 SGNQLILRSASPISA
+349 SGNQLILRSASPLSA

-405 YLTLKANHK
+405 YLTLKANRK
-414 EFRITVTKEDSLTG
+414 EFRVAVTKEDGITG
-428 MAQGDGT
+428 PAQGDGT
-435 LAGAVYGLYHSDT
+435 LAGAVYGLYHGDT

-461 TTGYYEAGEGW
+461 TTGYYETGDDW

-487 TVYPVPATADQL
+487 TVYPVPAAADQL
-499 PTIKNDLTL
+499 PSIKNDLTQ
-508 TVKENPILGQFSI
+508 TVKENPILGRLSI

-526 NSAAGTEAPET
+526 DSTAGTEAPE
-537 GATFEV
+537 AEASFEV
-543 FPKSAGSYDAAAES
+543 FLKSAGSYDAAAET
-557 ERDILTCGENGTAQ
+557 ERDILTCGEDGTAQ
-571 SKLLPYGVYIVRQL
+571 SKMLPYGVYLVRQL
-585 SGWKGYALDATLH
+585 SGWEGYALDTTLH

-608 VSIQLRNEIFKGS
+608 VSIQFRNEIFKGS

-627 DKDTEQALLGARFRL
+627 DKDTEQALPGARFRL
-642 LDNAGNPF
+642 LDSTGNPF
-650 AEGTTDESGVLT
+650 AEGTTDENGILV
-662 FDNLPFG
+662 FENIPFG

-677 APNGYKIDRTP
+677 ASDGYKADTTP
-688 YVFSVTAD
+688 YVFSVTTD
-696 GQKIEIRRENTRIPG
+696 GQRIEVRRENTRIPG

-739 AWTPVFHADVPAK
+739 IWTPVLHTDVPAK
-752 EIGGCTS
+752 EVGGCTS
-759 EGLSDGMLITGAD
+759 DGLSDGTLITGAD
-772 GIAVFGGLRA
+772 GIAIFNGLRA
-782 DKNVHYRI
+782 GDGVLYRV
-790 TENATVNGYV
+790 TEIATVNGYV
-800 LLTEPVEI
+800 LLTEAVEL
-808 GTLPRENEESPIYD
+808 GTLPRESEESTIYD
-822 VSVTVNNSPT
+822 VSVTVSNAPT
-832 YLLPMTGGAG
+832 YLLPMTGGTG

-860 IIISKNKRR
+860 ISVSKNKRR

>member
-1 MEQPGML
+1 MEQRGTL

-31 NTHVPDLVFPR
+31 DTYVPNLVFPR
-42 RAAGQSGKHTPHYG
+42 RAAGRIREHTPHYG
-56 KEENAPLKTRYKIL
+56 KEENTPLKTRYKIL

-89 AEPEGN
+89 AEPEGD
-95 EPAEEAESSA
+95 ES
-105 EEVPEEEAAEEPE
+105 VEEAAPSAEDVQEEEGAEQPE
-118 QTAPTVPLAKAPM
+118 QTIPLAKAPM

-196 DVLRSDVIDIWNSF
+196 DVLRSDVIDVWNSF

-225 RAGNSSNLP
+225 RAGNSSHLP

-245 MLIWEFITGARQP
+245 MLIWEFVTGARQP
-258 SPPYA
+258 SPPYT

-306 SASAPQEELSYDG
+306 STTAPQEELPYDG
-319 TTYSITLTDTN
+319 STYSLTLTDTN
-330 SVIGNYSFSASD
+330 NVIGNYSFSASD
-342 AVVSVEV
+342 TAVSVEV
-349 SGNQLILRSASPISA
+349 SGNQLILRSASPLSA

-414 EFRITVTKEDSLTG
+414 EFRITVTKEDGLTG
-428 MAQGDGT
+428 TAQGDGT
-435 LAGAVYGLYHSDT
+435 LAGAVYGLYHGDT

-543 FPKSAGSYDAAAES
+543 FPKSVGSYEAAAES

-571 SKLLPYGVYIVRQL
+571 SKLLPYGVYIIRQL
-585 SGWKGYALDATLH
+585 SGWEGYVLDTTLH
-598 EVNISSDGET
+598 EVNITSDGET
-608 VSIQLRNEIFKGS
+608 VSLSIRNEIYKGS
-621 LTIRKV
+621 LTIQKV
-627 DKDTEQALLGARFRL
+627 DKDSGQALPDARFRL
-642 LDNAGNPF
+642 LDSTGNPF
-650 AEGTTDESGVLT
+650 AEGMTDANGILLFE
-662 FDNLPFG
+662 NIPFG

-677 APNGYKIDRTP
+677 APDGYKADTTP

-739 AWTPVFHADVPAK
+739 TWMPVFYSDIPAK
-752 EIGGCTS
+752 EVGGCTS
-759 EGLSDGMLITGAD
+759 ESLSDGMLITGDD

-782 DKNVHYRI
+782 GDGILYRV
-790 TENATVNGYV
+790 TEIATVNGYV
-800 LLTEPVEI
+800 LLTEPVEL
-808 GTLPRENEESPIYD
+808 GTLPRESEESTIYN
-822 VSVTVNNSPT
+822 VSVTISNSPT
-832 YLLPMTGGAG
+832 YLLPMTGGTG

-860 IIISKNKRR
+860 IAISKNKRR

>member
-1 MEQPGML
+1 MEQHGTL

-31 NTHVPDLVFPR
+31 NTPVPDLFFPR
-42 RAAGQSGKHTPHYG
+42 SAAGRIREHTPHYG
-56 KEENAPLKTRYKIL
+56 KEENTPLKTRYKIL

-89 AEPEGN
+89 AEPEGD
-95 EPAEEAESSA
+95 ES
-105 EEVPEEEAAEEPE
+105 VEEAAPSAEDVQEEEGAEQPE
-118 QTAPTVPLAKAPM
+118 LTVPLAKAPM

-185 CIEPGIMLAHG
+185 CIEPGIMLTHG
-196 DVLRSDVIDIWNSF
+196 DVLRSDVIDVWNRF

-225 RAGNSSNLP
+225 RAGNSSHLP

-245 MLIWEFITGARQP
+245 MLIWEFVTGARQP
-258 SPPYA
+258 SPPYT

-306 SASAPQEELSYDG
+306 SCSAPQEELSYDG

-330 SVIGNYSFSASD
+330 NVIENYSFSASD
-342 AVVSVEV
+342 TVVSVAV
-349 SGNQLILRSASPISA
+349 SGSQLILRSASPLSA
-364 PVTVVATRN
+364 PVSVVATRN

-508 TVKENPILGQFSI
+508 TVKENPILGRFSI

-526 NSAAGTEAPET
+526 NSAAGTEASET

-543 FPKSAGSYDAAAES
+543 FPKSAGSYEAAAES

-571 SKLLPYGVYIVRQL
+571 SKLLPYGVYVVRQL
-585 SGWKGYALDATLH
+585 SGWEGYALDATLH
-598 EVNISSDGET
+598 EVNIASDGET
-608 VSIQLRNEIFKGS
+608 VSLSIRNEIYKGS
-621 LTIRKV
+621 LTIQKV
-627 DKDTEQALLGARFRL
+627 DKDSGQALPDARFRL
-642 LDNAGNPF
+642 LDSTGNPF
-650 AEGTTDESGVLT
+650 AEGMTDANGILL
-662 FDNLPFG
+662 FQNIPFG

-677 APNGYKIDRTP
+677 APDGYKADTTP

-716 KTDSS
+716 KTDSG

-739 AWTPVFHADVPAK
+739 SWTPVFHTEVPAK
-752 EIGGCTS
+752 EVGGCTS
-759 EGLSDGMLITGAD
+759 KGLSDGMLITGDD
-772 GIAVFGGLRA
+772 GIAIFDGLRA
-782 DKNVHYRI
+782 DKNVRYRI
-790 TENATVNGYV
+790 TEIATVNGYV
-800 LLTEPVEI
+800 LLTEPVEL
-808 GTLPRENEESPIYD
+808 GTLPRENEDKLIYD

>member
-1 MEQPGML
+1 MEQHGTL

-42 RAAGQSGKHTPHYG
+42 SAAGQVSEHTQHYG
-56 KEENAPLKTRYKIL
+56 KEENTPLKTRYKIL
-70 ALVLALLCLLSFP
+70 ALILALLCLLSFP

-89 AEPEGN
+89 AEPEGD
-95 EPAEEAESSA
+95 ES
-105 EEVPEEEAAEEPE
+105 VEEAAPSAEDVQEEEGAEQPE
-118 QTAPTVPLAKAPM
+118 QTIPLAKAPM

-164 GPTGGYGDMR
+164 GPTGGNGDMR

-196 DVLRSDVIDIWNSF
+196 DVLRSDVIDVWNSF

-225 RAGNSSNLP
+225 RDGNSSNLP

-245 MLIWEFITGARQP
+245 MLLWEFVTGARQP

-293 LSYMTLPSFMTAV
+293 LSYMTLLSFMSAV
-306 SASAPQEELSYDG
+306 STTAPQEELPYDG
-319 TTYSITLTDTN
+319 STYSLTLTDTN
-330 SVIGNYSFSASD
+330 NVIGNYSFSASD
-342 AVVSVEV
+342 TAVSVEV
-349 SGNQLILRSASPISA
+349 SGNQLILRSVSPLSA
-364 PVTVVATRN
+364 PVTVVAIRN

-405 YLTLKANHK
+405 YLTLKANRK
-414 EFRITVTKEDSLTG
+414 EFRVAVTKEDGITG
-428 MAQGDGT
+428 TAQGDGT
-435 LAGAVYGLYHSDT
+435 LTGAVYGLYHGDT

-461 TTGYYEAGEGW
+461 TTGYYETGDGW

-487 TVYPVPATADQL
+487 TVYPIPAAADQL
-499 PTIKNDLTL
+499 PAIKNDLTL
-508 TVKENPILGQFSI
+508 TVKETPILGRLSI

-526 NSAAGTEAPET
+526 NSTVGTEVPEA
-537 GATFEV
+537 GASFEV
-543 FPKSAGSYDAAAES
+543 FLKSAGRYDAAAES
-557 ERDILTCGENGTAQ
+557 ERDILTCGENGTVQ
-571 SKLLPYGVYIVRQL
+571 SKLLPYGVYLVRQL
-585 SGWKGYALDATLH
+585 SGWEGYVLDTTLH
-598 EVNISSDGET
+598 EMNITSDGET

-621 LTIRKV
+621 LTIQKV
-627 DKDTEQALLGARFRL
+627 DKDSGQALPGARFRL
-642 LDNAGNPF
+642 LDSTGNPF
-650 AEGTTDESGVLT
+650 AEGTTDENGILV
-662 FDNLPFG
+662 FENIPFG

-677 APNGYKIDRTP
+677 APDGYKADTTP
-688 YVFSVTAD
+688 YVFSIDAD
-696 GQKIEIRRENTRIPG
+696 GQKIEIQRENSRIPG
-711 SVTVA
+711 SVTVV

-739 AWTPVFHADVPAK
+739 TWTPVFHTDVPTK

-759 EGLSDGMLITGAD
+759 EDLSDGTLITGAD
-772 GIAVFGGLRA
+772 GVAVFDGLRA
-782 DKNVHYRI
+782 GDGVMYRV
-790 TENATVNGYV
+790 TEIAAVNGYV
-800 LLTEPVEI
+800 LLTEPVEL
-808 GTLPRENEESPIYD
+808 GTLPRESEESTIYN
-822 VSVTVNNSPT
+822 VSVTISNSPT
-832 YLLPMTGGAG
+832 YLLPMTGGTG

-860 IIISKNKRR
+860 ISVSKNKRR

>member
-1 MEQPGML
+1 MEQPGTL

-42 RAAGQSGKHTPHYG
+42 SAAGRIYEHAPHYG
-56 KEENAPLKTRYKIL
+56 KEENTPLKTRYKIL
-70 ALVLALLCLLSFP
+70 ALILALLCLLSFP

-89 AEPEGN
+89 AEPEGD
-95 EPAEEAESSA
+95 ES
-105 EEVPEEEAAEEPE
+105 VEEAAPSAEDVQEEEGAEQPE
-118 QTAPTVPLAKAPM
+118 LTVPLTKAPM
-131 LKAAAATALITFD
+131 LKAAAAMALITFD

-196 DVLRSDVIDIWNSF
+196 DVLRSDVIDVWNSF

-225 RAGNSSNLP
+225 RAGNSTNLP

-245 MLIWEFITGARQP
+245 MLIWEFVTGARQP
-258 SPPYA
+258 SPPYT

-306 SASAPQEELSYDG
+306 SSSVPQEELSYDG

-330 SVIGNYSFSASD
+330 NVIENYSFSASD
-342 AVVSVEV
+342 TVVSVAV
-349 SGNQLILRSASPISA
+349 SGNQLILRSASPLSA
-364 PVTVVATRN
+364 PVTVVAIRN

-405 YLTLKANHK
+405 YLTLKANRK
-414 EFRITVTKEDSLTG
+414 KFRITVTKEDGITG
-428 MAQGDGT
+428 TAQGDGT

-487 TVYPVPATADQL
+487 TVYPIPAATDQL
-499 PTIKNDLTL
+499 PSIKNDLTL
-508 TVKENPILGQFSI
+508 TVKETPILGRFSI

-543 FPKSAGSYDAAAES
+543 FPKSAGSYEAAAES

-571 SKLLPYGVYIVRQL
+571 SKLLPYGVYIIRQL
-585 SGWKGYALDATLH
+585 SGWEGYVLDTTLH
-598 EVNISSDGET
+598 EVNITSDGET
-608 VSIQLRNEIFKGS
+608 VSLSIRNEIYKGS
-621 LTIRKV
+621 LTIQKV
-627 DKDTEQALLGARFRL
+627 DKDTEQALPGARFRL
-642 LDNAGNPF
+642 LDSAGNPF

-739 AWTPVFHADVPAK
+739 SWMPVFHADVPAK
-752 EIGGCTS
+752 ELGGCTS
-759 EGLSDGMLITGAD
+759 EGLGDGMLITGAD
-772 GIAVFGGLRA
+772 GIAIFNGLRA
-782 DKNVHYRI
+782 GDGVLYRV
-790 TENATVNGYV
+790 TEIATVNGYV

-808 GTLPRENEESPIYD
+808 GTLPRESEESTLYD
-822 VSVTVNNSPT
+822 VSVTVSNSPT
-832 YLLPMTGGAG
+832 YLLPMTGGTG

-860 IIISKNKRR
+860 IVISKNKRR

>member
-1 MEQPGML
+1 MEQPGTL

-31 NTHVPDLVFPR
+31 DIHVPDLVFPR
-42 RAAGQSGKHTPHYG
+42 SAAGRIYEHTPHYG
-56 KEENAPLKTRYKIL
+56 KEENTPLKTRYKIL

-89 AEPEGN
+89 AELENGGLP
-95 EPAEEAESSA
+95 
-105 EEVPEEEAAEEPE
+105 EAAEASEEAQEEEPAKEPE
-118 QTAPTVPLAKAPM
+118 QTIPLAKAPM

-144 YVYDSAGQ
+144 YVYDSAGH

-196 DVLRSDVIDIWNSF
+196 DVLRSDVIDVWNSF

-225 RAGNSSNLP
+225 RAGNSSHLP

-245 MLIWEFITGARQP
+245 MLIWEFVTGARQP
-258 SPPYA
+258 SPPYT

-293 LSYMTLPSFMTAV
+293 LSYMTLPNFMTAV
-306 SASAPQEELSYDG
+306 STTAPQEELSYDG
-319 TTYSITLTDTN
+319 STYSLTLTDTN
-330 SVIGNYSFSASD
+330 NVIGNYSFSVSD
-342 AVVSVEV
+342 SAVSAEV
-349 SGNQLILRSASPISA
+349 SGNQLILRSTSPLSA

-405 YLTLKANHK
+405 YLTLKANRK
-414 EFRITVTKEDSLTG
+414 EFCVVVTKEDGITG
-428 MAQGDGT
+428 TAQGDGT
-435 LAGAVYGLYHSDT
+435 LAGAVYGLYHGDT

-487 TVYPVPATADQL
+487 TVYPVSAAADQL
-499 PTIKNDLTL
+499 PSIKNDLSL
-508 TVKENPILGQFSI
+508 TVKETPILGRLSI

-537 GATFEV
+537 GASFEV
-543 FPKSAGSYDAAAES
+543 FRKAAGSYDAAAET
-557 ERDILTCGENGTAQ
+557 ERDILTCGEDGTAQ
-571 SKLLPYGVYIVRQL
+571 SKLLPYGVYLVRQL
-585 SGWKGYALDATLH
+585 SGWEGYTLDATLH
-598 EVNISSDGET
+598 EVNITSDGET
-608 VSIQLRNEIFKGS
+608 VSLPLRNEIYKGS
-621 LTIRKV
+621 LTIQKI
-627 DKDTEQALLGARFRL
+627 DKDSGQALPGARFRL
-642 LDNAGNPF
+642 LDSTGNPF
-650 AEGTTDESGVLT
+650 AKGTTDENGIL
-662 FDNLPFG
+662 FFENILFG

-677 APNGYKIDRTP
+677 APDGYKADTTP
-688 YVFSVTAD
+688 YVFSIDAD
-696 GQKIEIRRENTRIPG
+696 GRKIEIRRENTRIPG
-711 SVTVA
+711 SVTVV

-721 GNPIPG
+721 GSPIPG

-739 AWTPVFHADVPAK
+739 IWTPVFYSDVPAK

-759 EGLSDGMLITGAD
+759 DGLSDGMLITGAD

-832 YLLPMTGGAG
+832 YLLPMTGGTG

-860 IIISKNKRR
+860 IAISKNKRR

>member
-1 MEQPGML
+1 MEQHGTL

-16 GCRGQIRAYIKRGRR
+16 GCRGQIRAYIESERR
-31 NTHVPDLVFPR
+31 NANVPDLVFPR
-42 RAAGQSGKHTPHYG
+42 SAAGRIYEHTPHYG
-56 KEENAPLKTRYKIL
+56 KEENTPLKTRYKIL
-70 ALVLALLCLLSFP
+70 ALTLALLCLLSFP

-89 AEPEGN
+89 AEPEEG
-95 EPAEEAESSA
+95 ELPETAQASEDAR
-105 EEVPEEEAAEEPE
+105 EEEPTEGPE
-118 QTAPTVPLAKAPM
+118 LTVPLAKAPM

-196 DVLRSDVIDIWNSF
+196 DVLRSDVIDVWNSF

-234 GTPSCQQTATQ
+234 GTPSCQQAATQ
-245 MLIWEFITGARQP
+245 MLIWEFVTGARQP
-258 SPPYA
+258 SPPYT

-306 SASAPQEELSYDG
+306 STTAPQEELSYDG
-319 TTYSITLTDTN
+319 NTYSLMLTDTN
-330 SVIGNYSFSASD
+330 NVIGNYSFSASD
-342 AVVSVEV
+342 TAVSVEV
-349 SGNQLILRSASPISA
+349 SGNRLILRSASPLSA

-405 YLTLKANHK
+405 YLTLKANRK
-414 EFRITVTKEDSLTG
+414 EFRISVTKEDGITG
-428 MAQGDGT
+428 TAQGDGT
-435 LAGAVYGLYHSDT
+435 LAGAVYGLYHGDT

-461 TTGYYEAGEGW
+461 ITGYYEAGDGW

-487 TVYPVPATADQL
+487 TVYPVPAAADQL
-499 PTIKNDLTL
+499 PSIKNDLTL
-508 TVKENPILGQFSI
+508 TVKETPILGRLSI

-526 NSAAGTEAPET
+526 NSTAGTEAPEA
-537 GATFEV
+537 GASFEV
-543 FPKSAGSYDAAAES
+543 FLKSAGSYDAAAET
-557 ERDILTCGENGTAQ
+557 ERDILTCGEDGTAQ

-585 SGWKGYALDATLH
+585 SGWEGYVLDPALH
-598 EVNISSDGET
+598 EVNLSSDGET
-608 VSIQLRNEIFKGS
+608 VSLALRNEIFKGS
-621 LTIRKV
+621 LTIQKV
-627 DKDTEQALLGARFRL
+627 DKDSGQALPGARFRL
-642 LDNAGNPF
+642 LDSTGNPF
-650 AEGTTDESGVLT
+650 AEGTTDANGMLLFE
-662 FDNLPFG
+662 NIPFG

-711 SVTVA
+711 SVTVV
-716 KTDSS
+716 KTDGS

-739 AWTPVFHADVPAK
+739 TWTPVFHADVPAK

-808 GTLPRENEESPIYD
+808 GTLPRENGESPIYD
-822 VSVTVNNSPT
+822 VSMTVSNSPT
-832 YLLPMTGGAG
+832 YLLPMTGGTG
-842 LWPVLSAGFAA
+842 LWPVLTTGFAA
-853 ACMGLFL
+853 ACLGLFL

>member
-1 MEQPGML
+1 MK
-8 PSGDFPVR
+8 
-16 GCRGQIRAYIKRGRR
+16 I
-31 NTHVPDLVFPR
+31 
-42 RAAGQSGKHTPHYG
+42 
-56 KEENAPLKTRYKIL
+56 RYKIL

-89 AEPEGN
+89 AGPEDG
-95 EPAEEAESSA
+95 EFAEDAASSVEEAQ
-105 EEVPEEEAAEEPE
+105 EEEGAEQPE
-118 QTAPTVPLAKAPM
+118 LTIPLTKAPM

-196 DVLRSDVIDIWNSF
+196 DVLRSDVIDVWNSF

-225 RAGNSSNLP
+225 RAGNSSHLP

-263 RGNDE
+263 IGNDE

-306 SASAPQEELSYDG
+306 SSSAPQEELSYDG

-330 SVIGNYSFSASD
+330 NVIGNYSFSASD
-342 AVVSVEV
+342 TVVSVAV
-349 SGNQLILRSASPISA
+349 SGNQLILRSASPLSA

-383 PYGSTT
+383 SYGSTT

-435 LAGAVYGLYHSDT
+435 LAGAVYGLYHGDT

-508 TVKENPILGQFSI
+508 TVKENPILGRFSI

-526 NSAAGTEAPET
+526 NSAAGAKAPEA
-537 GATFEV
+537 GASFEV
-543 FPKSAGSYDAAAES
+543 FPKSAGSYEAAVES

-571 SKLLPYGVYIVRQL
+571 SKLLPYGVYIIRQL
-585 SGWKGYALDATLH
+585 SGWEGYVLDTTLH
-598 EVNISSDGET
+598 EVNITSDGET
-608 VSIQLRNEIFKGS
+608 VSLSIRNEIYKGS
-621 LTIRKV
+621 LTIQKV
-627 DKDTEQALLGARFRL
+627 DKDSGQALPDARFRL
-642 LDNAGNPF
+642 LDSTGNPF
-650 AEGTTDESGVLT
+650 AEGMTDANGILLFE
-662 FDNLPFG
+662 NIPFG

-677 APNGYKIDRTP
+677 APDGYKADTTP

-716 KTDSS
+716 KTDSG

-739 AWTPVFHADVPAK
+739 SWTPVFHTEVPAK
-752 EIGGCTS
+752 EVGGCTS
-759 EGLSDGMLITGAD
+759 ESLSDGMLITGDD

-782 DKNVHYRI
+782 GDGILYRV
-790 TENATVNGYV
+790 TEIATVNGYV
-800 LLTEPVEI
+800 LLTEPVEL
-808 GTLPRENEESPIYD
+808 GTLPRESEESTIYN
-822 VSVTVNNSPT
+822 VSVTISNSPI
-832 YLLPMTGGAG
+832 YLLPMTGGAA

-860 IIISKNKRR
+860 IAISKNKRR

>member
-1 MEQPGML
+1 MEQHGTL

-42 RAAGQSGKHTPHYG
+42 SAAGQVSEHTQHYG
-56 KEENAPLKTRYKIL
+56 KEENTPLKTRYKIL
-70 ALVLALLCLLSFP
+70 ALILALLCLLSFP

-89 AEPEGN
+89 AEPEGD
-95 EPAEEAESSA
+95 ES
-105 EEVPEEEAAEEPE
+105 VEEAAPSAEDVQEEEGAEQPE
-118 QTAPTVPLAKAPM
+118 LTVPLTKAPM

-196 DVLRSDVIDIWNSF
+196 DVLRSDVIDVWNSF

-225 RAGNSSNLP
+225 RAGNSTNLP

-245 MLIWEFITGARQP
+245 MLIWEFVTGARQP
-258 SPPYA
+258 SPPYT

-306 SASAPQEELSYDG
+306 SSSAPQEELSYDG

-330 SVIGNYSFSASD
+330 NVIENYSFSASD
-342 AVVSVEV
+342 TVVSVAV
-349 SGNQLILRSASPISA
+349 SGNQLILRSVSPLSA
-364 PVTVVATRN
+364 PVTVVAIRN

-405 YLTLKANHK
+405 YLTLKANRK
-414 EFRITVTKEDSLTG
+414 EFRITVTKEDGITG
-428 MAQGDGT
+428 TAQGDGI
-435 LAGAVYGLYHSDT
+435 LAGAVYGLYHGDT

-487 TVYPVPATADQL
+487 TVYPVLAAADQL
-499 PTIKNDLTL
+499 PSIKNDLTL
-508 TVKENPILGQFSI
+508 TVKETPILGRFSI
-521 SKLAV
+521 SKFAV
-526 NSAAGTEAPET
+526 NSAAGTEAPEA
-537 GATFEV
+537 GAAFEV
-543 FPKSAGSYDAAAES
+543 FLKSAGSYEAAAES
-557 ERDILTCGENGTAQ
+557 ERDILTCGEDGTAQ
-571 SKLLPYGVYIVRQL
+571 SKLLPYGVYLVRQL
-585 SGWKGYALDATLH
+585 SGWESYVLDPTRH

-608 VSIQLRNEIFKGS
+608 VSLPLRNEIFKGS

-662 FDNLPFG
+662 FDNIPFG

-677 APNGYKIDRTP
+677 APDGYKADTTP

-716 KTDSS
+716 KTDSG

-739 AWTPVFHADVPAK
+739 SWTPVFLTEVPAK
-752 EIGGCTS
+752 EVGGCTS
-759 EGLSDGMLITGAD
+759 EGLSDGMLITGDD

-782 DKNVHYRI
+782 GDGILYRV
-790 TENATVNGYV
+790 TEIATVNGYV
-800 LLTEPVEI
+800 LLAEPVEL
-808 GTLPRENEESPIYD
+808 GMLPRESEESTIYN
-822 VSVTVNNSPT
+822 VSVTISNSPT
-832 YLLPMTGGAG
+832 YLLPMTGGTG

>member
-16 GCRGQIRAYIKRGRR
+16 GCRGQIRAYIESERR
-31 NTHVPDLVFPR
+31 NANVPDLVFPR
-42 RAAGQSGKHTPHYG
+42 SAAGRIYEHAPHYG
-56 KEENAPLKTRYKIL
+56 KEENTPLKTRYKIL

-89 AEPEGN
+89 AEPEGD
-95 EPAEEAESSA
+95 ES
-105 EEVPEEEAAEEPE
+105 VEEAAPSAEDVQEEEGAEQPE
-118 QTAPTVPLAKAPM
+118 LTVPLTKAPM

-196 DVLRSDVIDIWNSF
+196 DVLRSDVIDVWNSF

-225 RAGNSSNLP
+225 RAGNSSHLP

-245 MLIWEFITGARQP
+245 MLIWEFVTGARQP
-258 SPPYA
+258 SPPYT

-306 SASAPQEELSYDG
+306 SSSAPQEELSYDG

-330 SVIGNYSFSASD
+330 NVIENYSFSASD
-342 AVVSVEV
+342 TVVSVAV
-349 SGNQLILRSASPISA
+349 SGNQLILRSASPLSA

-435 LAGAVYGLYHSDT
+435 LAGAVYGLYHGDT

-480 PGYLLDT
+480 PGYLLDM

-508 TVKENPILGQFSI
+508 TVKENPILGRFSI

-543 FPKSAGSYDAAAES
+543 FPKSAGSYEAAAES

-571 SKLLPYGVYIVRQL
+571 SKLLPYGVYIIRQL
-585 SGWKGYALDATLH
+585 SGWEGYVLDTTLH
-598 EVNISSDGET
+598 EVNITSDGET
-608 VSIQLRNEIFKGS
+608 VSLSIRNEIYKGS
-621 LTIRKV
+621 LTIQKV
-627 DKDTEQALLGARFRL
+627 DKDSGQALPDARFRL
-642 LDNAGNPF
+642 LDSTGNPF
-650 AEGTTDESGVLT
+650 AEGMTDANGILLFE
-662 FDNLPFG
+662 NIPFG

-677 APNGYKIDRTP
+677 APDGYKADTTP

-696 GQKIEIRRENTRIPG
+696 GQKIEIRRENTSIPG

-716 KTDSS
+716 KTDSG

-739 AWTPVFHADVPAK
+739 TWMPVFHNGTPAK

-759 EGLSDGMLITGAD
+759 ESLSDGILITGDD
-772 GIAVFGGLRA
+772 GIAIFDGLRA
-782 DKNVHYRI
+782 DKNVRYRI
-790 TENATVNGYV
+790 TEIATVNGYV
-800 LLTEPVEI
+800 LLTEPVEL
-808 GTLPRENEESPIYD
+808 GTLPRENEDNPIYD

>member
-1 MEQPGML
+1 MEQHGTL

-31 NTHVPDLVFPR
+31 NTHVPDLFFPR
-42 RAAGQSGKHTPHYG
+42 SAAGRIYEHTPHYG
-56 KEENAPLKTRYKIL
+56 KEENTPLKTRYKIL

-89 AEPEGN
+89 AEPEDGDL
-95 EPAEEAESSA
+95 AEDAASSV
-105 EEVPEEEAAEEPE
+105 EEVQEEDGTERPEL
-118 QTAPTVPLAKAPM
+118 TVPLAKAPM

-196 DVLRSDVIDIWNSF
+196 DVLRSDVIDVWNSF

-225 RAGNSSNLP
+225 RAGNSSHLP

-245 MLIWEFITGARQP
+245 MLIWEFVTGARQP
-258 SPPYA
+258 SPPYT

-306 SASAPQEELSYDG
+306 STTAPQEELSYDG
-319 TTYSITLTDTN
+319 NTYSLMLTDTN
-330 SVIGNYSFSASD
+330 NVIGNYSFSASD
-342 AVVSVEV
+342 TAVSVEV
-349 SGNQLILRSASPISA
+349 SGNRLILRSASPLSA
-364 PVTVVATRN
+364 SVTVVATRN

-405 YLTLKANHK
+405 YLTLKANRK
-414 EFRITVTKEDSLTG
+414 EFRISVTKEDGITG
-428 MAQGDGT
+428 TAQGDGT
-435 LAGAVYGLYHSDT
+435 LAGAVYGLYHGDT

-480 PGYLLDT
+480 PGYLLDM

-508 TVKENPILGQFSI
+508 TVKENPILGRFSI

-526 NSAAGTEAPET
+526 NSAARTEAPET

-543 FPKSAGSYDAAAES
+543 FPKSAGSYEAAAES

-571 SKLLPYGVYIVRQL
+571 SKLLPYGVYIIRQL
-585 SGWKGYALDATLH
+585 SGWEGYVLDTTLH
-598 EVNISSDGET
+598 EVNITSDGET
-608 VSIQLRNEIFKGS
+608 ISLSIRNEIYKGS
-621 LTIRKV
+621 LTIQKV
-627 DKDTEQALLGARFRL
+627 DKDSGQALPDARFRL
-642 LDNAGNPF
+642 LDSTGNPF
-650 AEGTTDESGVLT
+650 AEGMTDANGILLFE
-662 FDNLPFG
+662 NIPFG

-677 APNGYKIDRTP
+677 APDGYKADTTP
-688 YVFSVTAD
+688 YVFSVAVD

-711 SVTVA
+711 SVTVV

-721 GNPIPG
+721 GSPIPG

-739 AWTPVFHADVPAK
+739 SWTPVFHTEVPAK
-752 EIGGCTS
+752 EVGGCTS

-790 TENATVNGYV
+790 AENATVNGYV

-822 VSVTVNNSPT
+822 VSVTVSNSPT
-832 YLLPMTGGAG
+832 YLLPMTGGTG
-842 LWPVLSAGFAA
+842 LWPVLTTGFAA

-860 IIISKNKRR
+860 IAISKNKRR

>member
-1 MEQPGML
+1 MEQHGTL

-42 RAAGQSGKHTPHYG
+42 SAAGRIYEHTPHYG
-56 KEENAPLKTRYKIL
+56 KEENTPLKTRYKIL
-70 ALVLALLCLLSFP
+70 ALVLALLCLLRFP

-89 AEPEGN
+89 AEPEGD
-95 EPAEEAESSA
+95 ES
-105 EEVPEEEAAEEPE
+105 VEEAAPSAEDVQEEEGAEQPE
-118 QTAPTVPLAKAPM
+118 LTVPLTKAPM

-196 DVLRSDVIDIWNSF
+196 DVLRSDVIDVWNSF

-225 RAGNSSNLP
+225 RAGNSSHLP

-245 MLIWEFITGARQP
+245 MLIWEFVTGARQP
-258 SPPYA
+258 SPPYT

-306 SASAPQEELSYDG
+306 SSSAPQEELSYDG
-319 TTYSITLTDTN
+319 TTYSITLIDTN
-330 SVIGNYSFSASD
+330 NVIENYSFSASD
-342 AVVSVEV
+342 TVVSVAV
-349 SGNQLILRSASPISA
+349 SGNQLILRSVSPLSA
-364 PVTVVATRN
+364 PVTVVAIRN

-405 YLTLKANHK
+405 YLTLKANRK
-414 EFRITVTKEDSLTG
+414 EFRITVTKEDGITG
-428 MAQGDGT
+428 TAQGDGI
-435 LAGAVYGLYHSDT
+435 LAGAVYGLYHGDT

-487 TVYPVPATADQL
+487 TVYPVLAAADQL
-499 PTIKNDLTL
+499 PSIKNDLTL
-508 TVKENPILGQFSI
+508 TVKETPILGRFSI
-521 SKLAV
+521 SKFAV
-526 NSAAGTEAPET
+526 NSAAGTEAPEA
-537 GATFEV
+537 GAAFEV
-543 FPKSAGSYDAAAES
+543 FLKSAGSYEAAAES
-557 ERDILTCGENGTAQ
+557 ERDILTCGEDGTAQ
-571 SKLLPYGVYIVRQL
+571 SKLLPYGVYLVRQL
-585 SGWKGYALDATLH
+585 SGWESYVLDPTRH

-608 VSIQLRNEIFKGS
+608 VSLPLRNEIFKGS

-642 LDNAGNPF
+642 LDSTGNPF
-650 AEGTTDESGVLT
+650 AEGMTDANGILLFE
-662 FDNLPFG
+662 NIPFG

-677 APNGYKIDRTP
+677 APDGYKADTTP

-739 AWTPVFHADVPAK
+739 TWMPVFYSDIPAK
-752 EIGGCTS
+752 EVGGCTS
-759 EGLSDGMLITGAD
+759 EGLSDGMLITGDD

-782 DKNVHYRI
+782 GDGILYRV
-790 TENATVNGYV
+790 TEIVTVNGYV
-800 LLTEPVEI
+800 LLTEPVEL
-808 GTLPRENEESPIYD
+808 GTLPRESEESTIYN
-822 VSVTVNNSPT
+822 VSVTISNSPT
-832 YLLPMTGGAG
+832 YLLPMTGGTG

>member
-1 MEQPGML
+1 MEQRGTL

-31 NTHVPDLVFPR
+31 DTYVPNLVFPR
-42 RAAGQSGKHTPHYG
+42 RAAGRIREHTPHYG
-56 KEENAPLKTRYKIL
+56 KEENTPLKTRYKIL

-89 AEPEGN
+89 AEPEGD
-95 EPAEEAESSA
+95 ES
-105 EEVPEEEAAEEPE
+105 VEEAAPSAEDVQEEEGAEQPE
-118 QTAPTVPLAKAPM
+118 QTIPLAKAPM

-196 DVLRSDVIDIWNSF
+196 DVLRSDVIDVWNSF

-225 RAGNSSNLP
+225 RAGNSSHLP

-245 MLIWEFITGARQP
+245 MLIWEFVTGARQP
-258 SPPYA
+258 SPPYT

-306 SASAPQEELSYDG
+306 STTAPQEELPYDG
-319 TTYSITLTDTN
+319 STYSLTLTDTN
-330 SVIGNYSFSASD
+330 NVIGNYSFSASD
-342 AVVSVEV
+342 TAVSVEV
-349 SGNQLILRSASPISA
+349 SGNQLILRSASPLSA

-414 EFRITVTKEDSLTG
+414 EFRITVTKEDGLTG
-428 MAQGDGT
+428 TAQGDGT
-435 LAGAVYGLYHSDT
+435 LAGAVYGLYHGDT

-543 FPKSAGSYDAAAES
+543 FPKSVGSYEAAAES

-571 SKLLPYGVYIVRQL
+571 SKLLPYGVYIIRQL
-585 SGWKGYALDATLH
+585 SGWEGYVLDTTLH
-598 EVNISSDGET
+598 EVNITSDGET
-608 VSIQLRNEIFKGS
+608 VSLSIRNEIYKGS
-621 LTIRKV
+621 LTIQKV
-627 DKDTEQALLGARFRL
+627 DKDSGQALPDARFRL
-642 LDNAGNPF
+642 LDSTGNPF
-650 AEGTTDESGVLT
+650 AEGMTDANGILLFE
-662 FDNLPFG
+662 NIPFG

-677 APNGYKIDRTP
+677 APDGYKADTTP

-739 AWTPVFHADVPAK
+739 TWMPVFYSDIPAK
-752 EIGGCTS
+752 EVGGCTS
-759 EGLSDGMLITGAD
+759 ESLSDGMLITGDD

-782 DKNVHYRI
+782 GDGILYRV
-790 TENATVNGYV
+790 TEIATVNGYV
-800 LLTEPVEI
+800 LLTEPVEL
-808 GTLPRENEESPIYD
+808 GTLPRESEESTIYN
-822 VSVTVNNSPT
+822 VSVTISNSPT
-832 YLLPMTGGAG
+832 YLLPMTGGTG

>member
-16 GCRGQIRAYIKRGRR
+16 GCRGQIRAYIESDRG
-31 NTHVPDLVFPR
+31 NANVPDLVFPR
-42 RAAGQSGKHTPHYG
+42 SAAGQVSEHTQHYG
-56 KEENAPLKTRYKIL
+56 KEENTPLKTRYKIL

-89 AEPEGN
+89 AEPEGD
-95 EPAEEAESSA
+95 ES
-105 EEVPEEEAAEEPE
+105 VEEAAPSAEDAQEEEGAEQPE
-118 QTAPTVPLAKAPM
+118 LTVPLAKAPM

-196 DVLRSDVIDIWNSF
+196 DVLRSDVIDVWNSF

-225 RAGNSSNLP
+225 RAGNSSHLP

-245 MLIWEFITGARQP
+245 MLIWEFVTGARQP

-306 SASAPQEELSYDG
+306 SSSAPQEELSYDG
-319 TTYSITLTDTN
+319 NTYSLMLTDTN
-330 SVIGNYSFSASD
+330 NVIGNYSFAASD
-342 AVVSVEV
+342 TAVSVEV
-349 SGNQLILRSASPISA
+349 SGSQLILRSASPLSS
-364 PVTVVATRN
+364 PVSVVATRN

-395 GVEAVGGMTG
+395 GVETVGGMTG

-435 LAGAVYGLYHSDT
+435 LAGAVYGLYHGDT

-461 TTGYYEAGEGW
+461 TTGYYEAGDGW
-472 TIREIAPS
+472 SIRELAPS
-480 PGYLLDT
+480 PGYLLDA
-487 TVYPVPATADQL
+487 TVYPIPAATDQL
-499 PTIKNDLTL
+499 PSIKNDLTL
-508 TVKENPILGQFSI
+508 TMKETPILGRLSI

-526 NSAAGTEAPET
+526 NSAAGAKAPEA
-537 GATFEV
+537 GASFEV
-543 FPKSAGSYDAAAES
+543 FLKSAGSYDAAAET
-557 ERDILTCGENGTAQ
+557 ERDILTCGEDGTAQ

-585 SGWKGYALDATLH
+585 SGWEGYVLDTTLH
-598 EVNISSDGET
+598 EVNITSDGET
-608 VSIQLRNEIFKGS
+608 VSLAIRNEIFKGS
-621 LTIRKV
+621 LTIQKV
-627 DKDTEQALLGARFRL
+627 DKDTEQALPGARFRL
-642 LDNAGNPF
+642 LDSAGNPF

-711 SVTVA
+711 SVTVV
-716 KTDSS
+716 KTDSN

-739 AWTPVFHADVPAK
+739 TWTPVFHADVPAK

-759 EGLSDGMLITGAD
+759 ENLSDGTLITGAD
-772 GIAVFGGLRA
+772 GVAVFDGLRA
-782 DKNVHYRI
+782 GDGVMYRV
-790 TENATVNGYV
+790 TEIAAVNGYV

-808 GTLPRENEESPIYD
+808 GMLPRESEESTIYD
-822 VSVTVNNSPT
+822 VSVTVSNSPT

-860 IIISKNKRR
+860 IFVSKNKRR

>member
-1 MEQPGML
+1 MEQRGTL

-31 NTHVPDLVFPR
+31 DTYVPNLVFPR
-42 RAAGQSGKHTPHYG
+42 RAAGRIREHTPHYG
-56 KEENAPLKTRYKIL
+56 KEENTPLKTRYKIL

-89 AEPEGN
+89 AEPEGD
-95 EPAEEAESSA
+95 ES
-105 EEVPEEEAAEEPE
+105 VEEAAPSAEDVQEEEGAEQPE
-118 QTAPTVPLAKAPM
+118 QTIPLAKAPM

-196 DVLRSDVIDIWNSF
+196 DVLRSDVIDVWNSF

-225 RAGNSSNLP
+225 RAGNSSHLP

-245 MLIWEFITGARQP
+245 MLIWEFVTGARQP
-258 SPPYA
+258 SPPYT

-306 SASAPQEELSYDG
+306 STTAPQEELPYDG
-319 TTYSITLTDTN
+319 STYSLTLTDTN
-330 SVIGNYSFSASD
+330 NVIGNYSFYASD
-342 AVVSVEV
+342 TAVSVEV
-349 SGNQLILRSASPISA
+349 SGNQLILRSASPLSA

-414 EFRITVTKEDSLTG
+414 EFRITVTKEDGLTG
-428 MAQGDGT
+428 TAQGDGT
-435 LAGAVYGLYHSDT
+435 LAGAVYGLYHGDT

-487 TVYPVPATADQL
+487 TVYPVPTAADQL
-499 PTIKNDLTL
+499 PTIKNDLSL
-508 TVKENPILGQFSI
+508 TVRETPILGRLSI

-526 NSAAGTEAPET
+526 NSTAGTEVPES
-537 GATFEV
+537 GASFEV
-543 FPKSAGSYDAAAES
+543 FLKSAGSYDAAAES
-557 ERDILTCGENGTAQ
+557 ERDILTCGEDGTAQ
-571 SKLLPYGVYIVRQL
+571 SKLLPYGIYIVRQL
-585 SGWKGYALDATLH
+585 SGWEGYVLDTTLH
-598 EVNISSDGET
+598 EVNISSDGDT
-608 VSIQLRNEIFKGS
+608 VSLTLRNEIFKGS
-621 LTIRKV
+621 LSIQKV
-627 DKDTEQALLGARFRL
+627 DKDSGQALPGARFRL
-642 LDNAGNPF
+642 LDSAGNPF
-650 AEGTTDESGVLT
+650 AEGTTDATGILVFE
-662 FDNLPFG
+662 NIPFG

-677 APNGYKIDRTP
+677 APDGYKADTTP
-688 YVFSVTAD
+688 YVFFVTAD

-739 AWTPVFHADVPAK
+739 TWMPVFYSDIPAK
-752 EIGGCTS
+752 EVGGCTS
-759 EGLSDGMLITGAD
+759 ESLSDGMLITGAD
-772 GIAVFGGLRA
+772 GIAIFNGLRA
-782 DKNVHYRI
+782 GDGVLYRI
-790 TENATVNGYV
+790 TEIATVNGYV
-800 LLTEPVEI
+800 LLTEPVEL
-808 GTLPRENEESPIYD
+808 GTLPRESEESTIYN
-822 VSVTVNNSPT
+822 VSVTISNSPT
-832 YLLPMTGGAG
+832 YLLPMTGGTG